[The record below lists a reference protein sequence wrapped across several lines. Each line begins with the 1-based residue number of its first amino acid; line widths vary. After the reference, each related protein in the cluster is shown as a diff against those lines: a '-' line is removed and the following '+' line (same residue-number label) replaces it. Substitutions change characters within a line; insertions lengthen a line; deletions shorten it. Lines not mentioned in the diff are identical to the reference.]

1 MLFLSSQAKQLLL
14 HENHKH
20 NLMEISNLCGNRTVF
35 YKTHSPLY
43 AAFIK
48 CIGIVFQLAD
58 NLMLFHGLVSNKL
71 FDNMQI
77 SRFIIFFCP
86 LQRTYNLREKIF
98 FWDTKTSRD

>member
-20 NLMEISNLCGNRTVF
+20 NLMEISNLRGNRTVF
-35 YKTHSPLY
+35 YKTHSLY

-58 NLMLFHGLVSNKL
+58 NLMLFHGLVRNKL
-71 FDNMQI
+71 FDNVQI
-77 SRFIIFFCP
+77 SRFIIFSA
-86 LQRTYNLREKIF
+86 L
-98 FWDTKTSRD
+98 SRGHTI